1 MKADVISEKVD
12 HVLSVG
18 MVRGEQM
25 GGRKI
30 QVRSIH
36 GQSCWEGT
44 WAGGG
49 WAALQ
54 GRGSGRRP
62 KPALNKLWFLRLKT
76 ELESGKG
83 VLFRIP
89 PHGLHL

>member
-1 MKADVISEKVD
+1 MISEKVD

-18 MVRGEQM
+18 TVIGEQM

-44 WAGGG
+44 EQEVVGQHCRAGEVGG
-49 WAALQ
+49 DQ
-54 GRGSGRRP
+54 SQP
-62 KPALNKLWFLRLKT
+62 
-76 ELESGKG
+76 
-83 VLFRIP
+83 
-89 PHGLHL
+89 